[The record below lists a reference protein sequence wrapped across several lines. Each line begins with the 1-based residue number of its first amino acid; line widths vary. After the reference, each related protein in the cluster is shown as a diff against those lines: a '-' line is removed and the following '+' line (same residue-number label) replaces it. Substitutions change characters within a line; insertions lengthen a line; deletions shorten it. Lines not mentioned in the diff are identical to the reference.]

1 VVITFVEDI
10 VAILIRITFKVLITL
25 VLLAPQSALAARL
38 KDIADIEG
46 VRGNQLLGYGLV
58 VGLNGTGD
66 GRMTDFTPKSIS
78 NMLEKMGLRVD
89 PQMVRVKNVAAVMV
103 TAELPA
109 FARPGGKIDI
119 TLSSIGDAKSLQGGI
134 LLFTPLKGADGNTY
148 AVAQGAV
155 DLGGFAVSDG
165 GDSAQKNHPT
175 AATIPNG
182 ALVERSIPF
191 DLFQSKK
198 VRIVLRKPDFTTMTR
213 VVSALNRRM
222 GAPSAVAVDSGAVE
236 VALDQRGQFDPV
248 SLVATL
254 EQIEVEQD
262 IGARVVVNERTGTI
276 IMGEKV
282 TISRVALAHGNLNI
296 SIRSETDVVQ
306 PNALAGGETA
316 AVTNTDVTVGE
327 DVKALQIVGGEV
339 TLGDVV
345 EALNA
350 LGATPR
356 DLIAIFTALKAAGA
370 LNAELVVM

>member
-1 VVITFVEDI
+1 
-10 VAILIRITFKVLITL
+10 VAILIQRFI
-25 VLLAPQSALAARL
+25 LLAVAVLSVAHEAYGARL

-89 PQMVRVKNVAAVMV
+89 PMAVRVKNVAAVMV
-103 TAELPA
+103 TAELPP
-109 FARPGGKIDI
+109 FARPGSKIDV
-119 TLSSIGDAKSLQGGI
+119 TLSSMGDAKSLQGGM

-148 AVAQGAV
+148 AVGQGSI
-155 DLGGFAVSDG
+155 DLGGFAVSEG

-175 AATIPNG
+175 VAVIPSG
-182 ALVERSIPF
+182 GQVERSIPF

-198 VRIVLRKPDFTTMTR
+198 VRIVLRRPDFTTMTR
-213 VVSALNRRM
+213 VVAALNRRM
-222 GAPSAVAVDSGAVE
+222 GRQTAVAVDSGAVE
-236 VALDQRGQFDPV
+236 IALDAQGQFDPV
-248 SLVATL
+248 GLVAQL
-254 EQIEVEQD
+254 EQVEVEQD
-262 IGARVVVNERTGTI
+262 IGARVVVNERTGTV
-276 IMGEKV
+276 IMGERV
-282 TISRVALAHGNLNI
+282 TISKVALAHGNLNI
-296 SIRSETDVVQ
+296 SIRGETEVVQ
-306 PNALAGGETA
+306 PNALAGGVTA
-316 AVTNTDVTVGE
+316 AVTNSDINVGE

-345 EALNA
+345 AAINE

>member
-1 VVITFVEDI
+1 M
-10 VAILIRITFKVLITL
+10 AILIQRFI
-25 VLLAPQSALAARL
+25 LLAVAVLSVVHEAYGARL
-38 KDIADIEG
+38 KDIADIVG

-89 PQMVRVKNVAAVMV
+89 PMAVRVKNVAAVMV
-103 TAELPA
+103 TAELPP
-109 FARPGGKIDI
+109 FARPGSKIDV
-119 TLSSIGDAKSLQGGI
+119 TLSSMGDAKSLQGGM

-148 AVAQGAV
+148 AVGQGAI
-155 DLGGFAVSDG
+155 DLGGFAVSEG

-175 AATIPNG
+175 VAVIPSG
-182 ALVERSIPF
+182 GLVERSIPF

-198 VRIVLRKPDFTTMTR
+198 VRIVLRRADFTTMTR
-213 VVSALNRRM
+213 VVAALNRRM
-222 GAPSAVAVDSGAVE
+222 GRQTAVAVDSGAVE
-236 VALDQRGQFDPV
+236 IALDAQGQFDPV
-248 SLVATL
+248 GLVAQL
-254 EQIEVEQD
+254 EQVEVEQD
-262 IGARVVVNERTGTI
+262 IGARVVVNERTGTV
-276 IMGEKV
+276 IMGERV
-282 TISRVALAHGNLNI
+282 TISKVALAHGNLNI
-296 SIRSETDVVQ
+296 AIRGETEVVQ
-306 PNALAGGETA
+306 PNALAGGVTA
-316 AVTNTDVTVGE
+316 AVSNSDISVGE

-345 EALNA
+345 AAINE